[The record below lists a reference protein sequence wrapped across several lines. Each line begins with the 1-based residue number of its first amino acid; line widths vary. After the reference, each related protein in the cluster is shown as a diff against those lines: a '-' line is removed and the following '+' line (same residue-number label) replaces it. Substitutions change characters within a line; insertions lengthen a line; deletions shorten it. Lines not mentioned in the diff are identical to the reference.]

1 MIDNSDNKLSRK
13 EFFRKLG
20 TFTLIPLGF
29 LWYSSVNRGKE
40 FRSKNRQI
48 KLAIPLNMGI
58 TFKDDIIISRDNRGI
73 RIFSSRCTHL
83 GCKLNNLENNEIVC
97 SCHGSRF
104 SKDGIVLKGPADSNL
119 RQLEYSVD
127 KSTKEIIINVPA

>member
-1 MIDNSDNKLSRK
+1 MINNSDNKLSRK

-20 TFTLIPLGF
+20 TFALIPLGY
-29 LWYSSVNRGKE
+29 LWYSSTDRDKD

-48 KLAIPLNMGI
+48 KLTAPLNMGI
-58 TFKDDIIISRDNRGI
+58 TFKDDIIINKDNRGV

-104 SKDGIVLKGPADSNL
+104 SKDGMVLKGPADSNL
-119 RQLEYSVD
+119 RQLDYSVD
-127 KSTKEIIINVPA
+127 KSTKEIIVNVPA